1 MSGSEAAET
10 ADVVVVGGGGSGLA
24 AALTAARE
32 GSKVLLLEKQPKL
45 GGTTA
50 RSVGSISASG
60 TRLQR
65 LAGIADIPEQ
75 HAEDMALFA
84 GPLAARDNLE
94 LRRLFTEN
102 VPETVHWLESLG
114 LVFFGPMPEPPHRVP
129 RMHNVLPNSRAYLY
143 QLSRAAERAGVRFL
157 LGARA
162 TRLLTEAG
170 RVVGVEATR
179 AGGETLRVGAR
190 RAVILAAGDYSSGRE
205 FKEHY
210 LAPEIARIEGINDAC
225 TGDGQ
230 RLALELG
237 AEVVNGDVIYG
248 PEIRFPP
255 PGKTKFIARIPPT
268 RAFAQLTKF
277 ALAYAP
283 SFLLRPFLMSFVTT
297 HLAPSHKL
305 FQEGAILVNREGRRF
320 VDERDRPQL
329 AIPQQ
334 PGGIA
339 YIVFDHTVAEKFRAW
354 PYFISTAPG
363 LAYAYLPDY
372 RRHRRDIYAEANTI
386 EELAAKIGVPAAVL
400 AETIADC
407 NRARPAETAPL
418 ATPPFVALGPAK
430 SWIVMADGGLKVDT
444 DLRVLG
450 RDGKPIAG
458 LYAAGSTGQ
467 GGLILEGHGHHLG
480 WAFTSG
486 RIAGRNA
493 ARTEPTETSG
503 GERAAAKLR
512 AGTPAHSH

>member
-1 MSGSEAAET
+1 MTSGSQAAET
-10 ADVVVVGGGGSGLA
+10 VDVVVVGGGGGGLA

-32 GSKVLLLEKQPKL
+32 GSKVLLLEKRTEL

-65 LAGIADIPEQ
+65 LAGITDTPQQ

-94 LRRLFTEN
+94 LRRLFTEH
-102 VPETVHWLESLG
+102 VPETINWLESLG

-143 QLSRAAERAGVRFL
+143 QLSRAAERAGVRFM

-162 TRLLTEAG
+162 TRLVTEGG
-170 RVVGVEATR
+170 RVAGVETTLE
-179 AGGETLRVGAR
+179 GGGTVWIGAR
-190 RAVILAAGDYSSGRE
+190 RAVVLASGDYSSGRE
-205 FKEHY
+205 FKQRY
-210 LAPEIARIEGINDAC
+210 LAPDIAQIEGVNDAS

-230 RLALELG
+230 RLALALG
-237 AEVVNGDVIYG
+237 AEIVNGDVIYG
-248 PEIRFPP
+248 PEIRFLPP
-255 PGKTKFIARIPPT
+255 RRSNFIARIPPT
-268 RAFAQLTKF
+268 RAYARLVSL
-277 ALAYAP
+277 ALAHAP
-283 SFLLRPFLMSFVTT
+283 SFLLRPFLMMFVTT

-305 FQEGAILVNREGRRF
+305 FAEGAILVNQEGRRF

-329 AIPQQ
+329 AIPRQ
-334 PGGIA
+334 PDGIA
-339 YIVFDHTVAEKFRAW
+339 HIILDRAVAGKFRAW
-354 PYFISTAPG
+354 PYFVSTAPG

-372 RRHRRDIYAEANTI
+372 RRNRRDIFAESNTI
-386 EELAAKIGVPAAVL
+386 EGLAAKIGVPAATL
-400 AETIADC
+400 AATIEES
-407 NRARPAETAPL
+407 NRTRPDGLAPL
-418 ATPPFVALGPAK
+418 VTPPFCALGPAK
-430 SWIVMADGGLKVDT
+430 SWIVMADGGLRVDT

-450 RDGKPIAG
+450 QDGRPIAG

-480 WAFTSG
+480 WALTSG

-493 ARTEPTETSG
+493 ALAVPG
-503 GERAAAKLR
+503 GSDRAAAGRR
-512 AGTPAHSH
+512 AGTQAHSH